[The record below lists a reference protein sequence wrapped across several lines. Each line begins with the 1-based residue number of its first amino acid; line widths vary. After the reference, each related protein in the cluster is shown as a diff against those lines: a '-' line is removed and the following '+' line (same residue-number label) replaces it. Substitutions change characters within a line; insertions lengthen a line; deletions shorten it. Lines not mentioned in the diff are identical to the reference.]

1 MKIAIIGAGN
11 VGSALATS
19 FSRAGHDVVIAS
31 REPAD
36 AGTVAAA
43 SGARVATS
51 NIDAAASADLVVLA
65 TPFTSAGE
73 IAAEIG
79 DAVAGKPVV
88 DVSNRMAFG
97 DDGPQIDT
105 TSSNAEELAALLPR
119 AHVIK
124 AFNTLFA
131 ANQTDPI
138 ADGIRLDGFVAGDDP
153 VAKSDRAGARRLD
166 RPRSGR
172 RRPAQSGPSARG
184 DGLPEH
190 RPERDPWRQLAV
202 RLEARRGAGQRS
214 GGGVTIVIDSTS
226 AAAQT
231 GV

>member
-1 MKIAIIGAGN
+1 M
-11 VGSALATS
+11 LRRLR
-19 FSRAGHDVVIAS
+19 RAGRHLEH
-31 REPAD
+31 RRRRLGRP
-36 AGTVAAA
+36 G
-43 SGARVATS
+43 RP
-51 NIDAAASADLVVLA
+51 A
-65 TPFTSAGE
+65 TPFTSARE

-153 VAKSDRAGARRLD
+153 VAKSAVLALVASIGLDPVDVGPLSRARQLEGMAFLNIALNVTRGG
-166 RPRSGR
+166 SW
-172 RRPAQSGPSARG
+172 QSGWKLVGAPASV
-184 DGLPEH
+184 PE
-190 RPERDPWRQLAV
+190 A
-202 RLEARRGAGQRS
+202 A
-214 GGGVTIVIDSTS
+214 TIVIDSTS

-231 GV
+231 GREHPVGV